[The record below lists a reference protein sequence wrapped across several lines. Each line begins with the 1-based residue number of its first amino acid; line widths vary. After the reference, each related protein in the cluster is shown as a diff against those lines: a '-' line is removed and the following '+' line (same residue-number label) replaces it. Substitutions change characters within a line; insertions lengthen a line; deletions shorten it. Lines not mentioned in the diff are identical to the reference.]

1 MRFFQGRM
9 MYPQSVWGRRHP
21 RAGRPH
27 PFLYAG
33 ARNRRTFAHKYF
45 GTQPAPGYGLRG
57 GDPRFSGVSGAPRR
71 VYQHKLAGAMQR
83 QVPQSVITRR
93 RTPWGDEAQRQMA
106 GQKRD
111 FRSEAARNR
120 REFRRGQRAL
130 KNQIR
135 DIRRRI
141 PQLQGVPFGGLASG
155 SANKQIARLQ
165 AQLKSQGASYRS
177 SYKQRLANYRNR
189 RRTTAT
195 KRPMYAAVRRHP
207 WHGYSGW
214 RPTRRRTWGNYRG
227 INWGRRRRY
236 A

>member
-21 RAGRPH
+21 RAGSPH

-71 VYQHKLAGAMQR
+71 VYQHMLGGAMQR

-165 AQLKSQGASYRS
+165 AQLKSQRAGYRS
-177 SYKQRLANYRNR
+177 GYRERLASYRNR
-189 RRTTAT
+189 RRATAT
-195 KRPMYAAVRRHP
+195 ARPMRASVRRHP
-207 WHGYSGW
+207 WFGITGW
-214 RPTRRRTWGNYRG
+214 RPRR
-227 INWGRRRRY
+227 RRRRY

>member
-1 MRFFQGRM
+1 MRMYQGRM
-9 MYPQSVWGRRHP
+9 MYPSYVGGRRHP

-27 PFLYAG
+27 PFLYANAG
-33 ARNRRTFAHKYF
+33 NRRTRAHAYY
-45 GTQPAPGYGLRG
+45 GTQPTGYGIRG
-57 GDPRFSGVSGAPRR
+57 GDPRYSGIAGSAGR
-71 VYQHKLAGAMQR
+71 VYQHMLAGSYRPPRPSQYW
-83 QVPQSVITRR
+83 VSKLTPQGRI
-93 RTPWGDEAQRQMA
+93 AQRQMA

-111 FRSEAARNR
+111 FRSETARNR

-155 SANKQIARLQ
+155 SANKQIARLH

-195 KRPMYAAVRRHP
+195 KSPMYAAVRRHP